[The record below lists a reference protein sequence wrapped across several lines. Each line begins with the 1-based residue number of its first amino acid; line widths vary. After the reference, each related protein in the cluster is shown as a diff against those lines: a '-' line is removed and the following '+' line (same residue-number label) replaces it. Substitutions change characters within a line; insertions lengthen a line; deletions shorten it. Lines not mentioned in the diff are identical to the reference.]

1 MFWKPKR
8 EQPKEPLKPL
18 TAQEAFNELID
29 HLLGEDWY
37 CTDPLGPTQVNA
49 IVVDTIKRIYPKK
62 KRLKLVTEF
71 KPNRG

>member
-8 EQPKEPLKPL
+8 EQPKELLKPL

-62 KRLKLVTEF
+62 KRLKLVTKF